1 MIRKSIDKLNQ
12 IGYNI
17 NTEIEVSG
25 FEYTISNRIY
35 DFQNNY
41 LLKLILFIISGDNG
55 C

>member
-17 NTEIEVSG
+17 NTEIEASG
-25 FEYTISNRIY
+25 FEYTIFNRIY